1 MRTLYPLCTYSR
13 REVPCSIYTGSVPLC
28 TLSSCVHH
36 YTQSLMFTKP
46 RKVSRENTEQSYIF
60 KKNRLFCFCVCD
72 IFLASCI
79 TPVLY
84 LAGKIFQVHCF
95 VSLSLSLPSR
105 ANERS
110 LHMYYLTQLLGSQIG
125 IVIAPNLSSHLA
137 EKYSFF
143 VRDIILKTFIG
154 LNQNGLS
161 LPFLVK
167 LGLISAC
174 D

>member
-1 MRTLYPLCTYSR
+1 MYPILLCA
-13 REVPCSIYTGSVPLC
+13 PLHPK
-28 TLSSCVHH
+28 LNV
-36 YTQSLMFTKP
+36 YKATQSIK
-46 RKVSRENTEQSYIF
+46 REHWTVMHL

-110 LHMYYLTQLLGSQIG
+110 LHKYYPTQLLGSQIG

-143 VRDIILKTFIG
+143 VRYIILKTFIG

-174 D
+174 DWSKLIKQSCLFIQMIRICRGL